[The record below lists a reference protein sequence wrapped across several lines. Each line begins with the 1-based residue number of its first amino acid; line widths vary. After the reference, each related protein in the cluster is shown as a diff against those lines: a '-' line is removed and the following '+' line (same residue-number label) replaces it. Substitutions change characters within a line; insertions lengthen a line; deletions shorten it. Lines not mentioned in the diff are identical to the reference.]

1 MPRKS
6 KEKNELTANLPNTTS
21 KKQNS
26 NAKKASITEESTTII
41 KKTNTSKKHET
52 ASGKKR
58 VVKNNHKKI
67 NNLEKANNPEKN
79 KSNIT
84 KKISKT
90 SETSITAR
98 SNSTKK
104 SSPTRKSQ
112 KKAIDVIEYYDLPYR
127 YNQTIIK
134 LLAQTPKSLFVYWDI
149 SDTDKNELIL
159 KYGNNFF
166 DETKPV
172 LIVHNE
178 TMNYSFEVEI
188 NDYANC
194 WYLKVNDADC
204 LYKIELGRRYLNP
217 NNVQNSNYIYVTASN
232 DLQAPN
238 DHILFNSLNT
248 VVLKNTQ
255 TNKTFSKSVSNIKT
269 LKNIGKIYNIYD
281 FYKNTY
287 SEELLQS
294 FDFNNPSSRISF

>member
-204 LYKIELGRRYLNP
+204 LYKIELGR
-217 NNVQNSNYIYVTASN
+217 TSN